1 MHKLNIFSSVLLGLS
16 LLTAC
21 EPDGMEG
28 QDESAKVER
37 ISFALNGEEPVIAA
51 PDEEVTYSFKVSYSQ
66 GLASI
71 KTMLDGEVVEGSE
84 LIWDDAPVEADYTF
98 KYTVK
103 GSQFGETLDFV
114 FTATGINGYTCSVD
128 YPLWVT
134 ANAVEFVAI
143 IPEDAPAQVYS
154 DASVA
159 FDLSIECGN
168 VLKSI
173 VVTKNGEAFASKTDF
188 TTEKTFRY
196 PFSYTP
202 EAEDIGKDNEFHFV
216 VTDVKGNTAEAYY
229 TVMVIK
235 ADAVGKMLYE
245 EIFDTSMTI
254 STTTAYDTAAG
265 GISGGGAT
273 QFDATN
279 VARYNMMFVPDPD
292 NPDGDPIPNQG
303 AMEGCTVYDEDV
315 SAIKYT
321 SDGTNTCLSK
331 YATSS
336 VKNVYGT
343 YVWIKKAQKGW
354 LRADG
359 IKLHGATSLKLT
371 YSQAGGTLLAEYSID
386 GGNTWTEI
394 IKTSSGAEMH
404 EQKFTIA
411 QNAETI
417 SLRFSENDGTAHLRF
432 DNIRL
437 VEVL

>member
-173 VVTKNGEAFASKTDF
+173 VVTKNGESFASKTDF
-188 TTEKTFRY
+188 TTEKTFKY

-202 EAEDIGKDNEFHFV
+202 EADDIGN
-216 VTDVKGNTAEAYY
+216 
-229 TVMVIK
+229 
-235 ADAVGKMLYE
+235 YE
-245 EIFDTSMTI
+245 
-254 STTTAYDTAAG
+254 
-265 GISGGGAT
+265 
-273 QFDATN
+273 
-279 VARYNMMFVPDPD
+279 
-292 NPDGDPIPNQG
+292 
-303 AMEGCTVYDEDV
+303 MEL
-315 SAIKYT
+315 IIL
-321 SDGTNTCLSK
+321 SDI
-331 YATSS
+331 
-336 VKNVYGT
+336 VKNLYG
-343 YVWIKKAQKGW
+343 
-354 LRADG
+354 R
-359 IKLHGATSLKLT
+359 
-371 YSQAGGTLLAEYSID
+371 
-386 GGNTWTEI
+386 
-394 IKTSSGAEMH
+394 
-404 EQKFTIA
+404 
-411 QNAETI
+411 
-417 SLRFSENDGTAHLRF
+417 
-432 DNIRL
+432 NI
-437 VEVL
+437 